1 MLNIYVIF
9 FSQGYIMIE
18 LVKNWILE
26 RFNERTTWN
35 GAMLIAVGIGYLIIE
50 PIGTI
55 LAYGA
60 IAYGAWTIWQKEL

>member
-55 LAYGA
+55 LAYGS
-60 IAYGAWTIWQKEL
+60 IAYGVWTIWQKEL